1 MNVDK
6 FGHHVHKR
14 LRLSEFTE
22 ILTDTLVRSDA
33 GDFDL
38 KSSRLKGVVIPEKDD
53 EAVNKE
59 YVDKSVQDLQNEM
72 KNIQSN
78 VRNFL
83 HGLEKMTTI
92 NLSKMFYTKQEI
104 DNMIAAKSVQ
114 NE

>member
-1 MNVDK
+1 MNIDK

-14 LRLSEFTE
+14 LRLSEFSE
-22 ILTDTLVRSDA
+22 ILSDTLVRSDT
-33 GDFDL
+33 GEFDL
-38 KSSRLKGVVIPEKDD
+38 KSSKLKGVQIPEKDD

-59 YVDKSVQDLQNEM
+59 YVDKSVQALKNEM
-72 KNIQSN
+72 MKIQSN

-83 HGLEKMTTI
+83 HSLEKITTT
-92 NLSKMFYTKQEI
+92 NLSKMYYTKQEI